1 MTKGEDVLLKLK
13 NNLLIYFSLIPF
25 LFLVTSFLI
34 LPFISL
40 VRDSFRG
47 EGGSGF
53 TLIQYWTALINP
65 FYLIAIKNSLLI
77 SIYSSI
83 VGLIAA
89 IFATYA
95 LTKLPSKLRE
105 SFLMFANMTANY
117 AGVPLAFAYIILLGN
132 NGLFTILLKNLGLN
146 LFHSF
151 DLYSWSGLVLVYV
164 YFQIPLAILL
174 LYPTFYAL
182 NKDWEDA
189 ALLLGATNSYYWRK
203 IGIPIL
209 LPGIVGT
216 LSILFANALGAYA
229 TAYALVGG
237 NYNLLSIRIGGLI
250 SGDIFTRPELAS
262 ALAVILGIMIVLA
275 ILLNEQMKR
284 LVRRDLNEKIS

>member
-1 MTKGEDVLLKLK
+1 MRKGEVVLLKLK

-34 LPFISL
+34 LPFITL
-40 VRDSFRG
+40 VRDSFHG

-53 TLIQYWTALINP
+53 TLLQYWTALTNP

-83 VGLIAA
+83 VGLILA
-89 IFATYA
+89 IFTTYA

-105 SFLMFANMTANY
+105 RFLMFANMTANY

-132 NGLFTILLKNLGLN
+132 NGLFTILLKNLGFN

-216 LSILFANALGAYA
+216 FSILFANALGAYA